1 VLNEPTE
8 TGILDMA
15 TDPALRDV
23 CRRAIDGQRL
33 HADDGLLLMRTPDLP
48 TVGRLASLVRRRRN
62 GRVTWYIVN
71 HHINYS
77 NVCENRCRFCAFHR
91 VPGAEGAYTMTVD
104 EVVAEARALGVS
116 GATELHIVGGL
127 HPDLPLEYYIEMLSR
142 LHAMLPEVHLQAFTA
157 VEIAHL
163 ADTAGRPVRDVLT
176 VLRDAGLGSLPGGGA
191 EVFAPRVR
199 QALCPRKIPA
209 ERWLDVMATAHDLG
223 IPSNATMLYG
233 HIERPEEIIDHMLR
247 LRQVQDRTGG
257 FMTFIPLAFHPHHTE
272 LAAAAAASS
281 GQPLRRTSG
290 TTAYD
295 DLRALAVG
303 RLMLDNVP
311 HVKAFWIML
320 GLELAQLSQHFG
332 VDDIDGTVVQE
343 RITHAAGAATPQS
356 LTVEE
361 IRAMILDAGY
371 EPQERNTV
379 YRRVVRHGSMWQL
392 AT

>member
-1 VLNEPTE
+1 VFNEPAE
-8 TGILDMA
+8 SSIFEFM
-15 TDPALRDV
+15 TDPALADV
-23 CRRAIDGQRL
+23 CRRVIDGQRL
-33 HADDGLLLMRTPDLP
+33 HAEDGLLLMRTADLP

-62 GRVTWYIVN
+62 GRITWYIVN
-71 HHINYS
+71 HHINYT

-104 EVVAEARALGVS
+104 DVVAEARALDVS
-116 GATELHIVGGL
+116 GATELHLVGGL
-127 HPDLPLEYYIEMLSR
+127 HPDLPLDYYIEMLSR
-142 LHAMLPEVHLQAFTA
+142 LHAMWPQVHLQAFTA

-163 ADTAGRPVRDVLT
+163 ADTSGQAVRDVLT

-191 EVFAPRVR
+191 EIFAPRVR
-199 QALCPRKIPA
+199 QALCPRKISA

-247 LRQVQDRTGG
+247 LRQLQDRTGG

-272 LAAAAAASS
+272 LAASS
-281 GQPLRRTSG
+281 AQPLRRTSG

-332 VDDIDGTVVQE
+332 VDDIDGTVVRE

-356 LTVEE
+356 LTVDE

-379 YRRVVRHGSMWQL
+379 YRRVVRHGNTWHLES
-392 AT
+392 